1 MPSLKAI
8 RRRIVSVKS
17 TGKITRAMKLVAT
30 ARLRR
35 AQERLMQM
43 RPYARR
49 VNDMIVELAAGTDP
63 DGHALLEVRQ
73 PKHTLLLVLTSDRGL
88 AGAFNSNVNKAA
100 WNWIK
105 ANQTDRERIELRIV
119 GKKGRDFFKSR
130 PVTVGHVYMDV
141 LNNVTL
147 ERATGIGRELVAA
160 YVDGHF
166 DEVYVVYNE
175 FKSAMTQKVLV
186 ERVLPLPPRAFNDGQ
201 GPVDSGQSVAGDQTK
216 PTVDTIFEPSK
227 DAVLDSILPM
237 SIDVHIYRCLLESV
251 ASEMG
256 ARMTAMDAATKN
268 AGELLA
274 RITLLYNRARQSI
287 ITTELMEITSGAE
300 SLKG

>member
-17 TGKITRAMKLVAT
+17 TAKITRAMKLVAT
-30 ARLRR
+30 AKLRR
-35 AQERLMQM
+35 AQERLVQL
-43 RPYARR
+43 RPYAKR

-63 DGHALLEVRQ
+63 EAHALLAVRP
-73 PKHTLLLVLTSDRGL
+73 PKRTLMLVLTSDRGL

-105 ANQTDRERIELRIV
+105 ANQGNREHIELRVV
-119 GKKGRDFFKSR
+119 GKKGRDYFKAR
-130 PVTVGHVYMDV
+130 QAEVAHIYTDV

-166 DEVYVVYNE
+166 DEVFIAYNE
-175 FKSAMTQKVLV
+175 FKSAMTQLVKV
-186 ERVLPLPPRAFNDGQ
+186 ERVLPLPPGGLDLDVRGQ
-201 GPVDSGQSVAGDQTK
+201 TASQEVA
-216 PTVDTIFEPSK
+216 PTGVETIFEPTK

-237 SIDVHIYRCLLESV
+237 SIDVHVYRCLLESV

-274 RITLLYNRARQSI
+274 RITLAYNRARQSI

-300 SLKG
+300 ALKG

>member
-17 TGKITRAMKLVAT
+17 TAKITRAMKLVAT
-30 ARLRR
+30 AKLRR
-35 AQERLMQM
+35 AQERLVQL

-49 VNDMIVELAAGTDP
+49 VNDMIVELASGTNP
-63 DGHALLEVRQ
+63 EAHALLAVRP
-73 PKHTLLLVLTSDRGL
+73 PKRTLILVLTSDRGL
-88 AGAFNSNVNKAA
+88 AGAFNANVNKAA
-100 WNWIK
+100 WNWVK
-105 ANQTDRERIELRIV
+105 ANQADRELIELRVV
-119 GKKGRDFFKSR
+119 GKKGRDFFKAR
-130 PVTVGHVYMDV
+130 NANVAHVYADV

-147 ERATGIGRELVAA
+147 ERSTGIGRELVAA

-166 DEVYVVYNE
+166 DEVFIAYNQ
-175 FKSAMTQKVLV
+175 FKSAMTQVVQL
-186 ERVLPLPPRAFNDGQ
+186 ERVLPLPPNGLDDGKGAANDSAT
-201 GPVDSGQSVAGDQTK
+201 PSI
-216 PTVDTIFEPSK
+216 DTIFEPTK

-237 SIDVHIYRCLLESV
+237 SIHVHVYRCLLESV

-268 AGELLA
+268 AGELLG
-274 RITLLYNRARQSI
+274 RITLQYNRARQSI

>member
-1 MPSLKAI
+1 M
-8 RRRIVSVKS
+8 SVKS
-17 TGKITRAMKLVAT
+17 TAKITRAMKLVAT

-35 AQERLMQM
+35 AQERLVQL

-49 VNDMIVELAAGTDP
+49 VNDMIVELAAGTNP
-63 DGHALLEVRQ
+63 EAHALLAVRP
-73 PKHTLLLVLTSDRGL
+73 PKRTLILVLTSDRGL
-88 AGAFNSNVNKAA
+88 AGAFNANVNKAA
-100 WNWIK
+100 WNWVK
-105 ANQTDRERIELRIV
+105 ANQADRELIELRVV
-119 GKKGRDFFKSR
+119 GKKGRDFFKAR
-130 PVTVGHVYMDV
+130 NANVAHIYADV

-147 ERATGIGRELVAA
+147 ERSTGIGRELVAA

-166 DEVYVVYNE
+166 DEVYIAYNQ
-175 FKSAMTQKVLV
+175 FKSAMTQVVQV
-186 ERVLPLPPRAFNDGQ
+186 ERVLPLQPNGSDDSKGAANDSAT
-201 GPVDSGQSVAGDQTK
+201 PSI
-216 PTVDTIFEPSK
+216 DTIFEPTK

-237 SIDVHIYRCLLESV
+237 SIHVHVYRCLLESV

-268 AGELLA
+268 AGELLG
-274 RITLLYNRARQSI
+274 RITLQYNRARQSI

>member
-17 TGKITRAMKLVAT
+17 TAKITRAMKLVAT

-35 AQERLMQM
+35 AQERLVQL
-43 RPYARR
+43 RPYAKR

-63 DGHALLEVRQ
+63 EGHALLAVRP
-73 PKHTLLLVLTSDRGL
+73 PKRTLMLVLTSDRGL

-105 ANQTDRERIELRIV
+105 ANQANRERIELRVV
-119 GKKGRDFFKSR
+119 GKKGRDYFKAR
-130 PVTVGHVYMDV
+130 QAEIAHVYTDV

-166 DEVYVVYNE
+166 DEVYIAYNQ
-175 FKSAMTQKVLV
+175 FKSAMTQVVQV
-186 ERVLPLPPRAFNDGQ
+186 ERVLPLPPGGLDDGK
-201 GPVDSGQSVAGDQTK
+201 DAAVAAA
-216 PTVDTIFEPSK
+216 PTSIDTIFEPTK

-237 SIDVHIYRCLLESV
+237 SIDVHVYRCLLESV

-256 ARMTAMDAATKN
+256 ARMTAMEAATKN
-268 AGELLA
+268 AGELLG
-274 RITLLYNRARQSI
+274 RITLQYNRARQSI

>member
-8 RRRIVSVKS
+8 RRRIVSVRS
-17 TGKITRAMKLVAT
+17 TAKITRAMKLVAT
-30 ARLRR
+30 AKLRR
-35 AQERLMQM
+35 AQERLVQL

-49 VNDMIVELAAGTDP
+49 VNDMIVELAAGTDM
-63 DGHALLEVRQ
+63 DAHALLAVR
-73 PKHTLLLVLTSDRGL
+73 PAKRTLMLVLTSDRGL
-88 AGAFNSNVNKAA
+88 AGAFNANVNKAA
-100 WNWIK
+100 WNWVK
-105 ANQTDRERIELRIV
+105 ANQANREHIELRVV
-119 GKKGRDFFKSR
+119 GKKGRDFFKAR
-130 PVTVGHVYMDV
+130 QTQVGHVYTDV

-166 DEVYVVYNE
+166 DEVFIAYNQ
-175 FKSAMTQKVLV
+175 FKSAMTQIVQV
-186 ERVLPLPPRAFNDGQ
+186 ERVLPLPPTGLDDGK
-201 GPVDSGQSVAGDQTK
+201 GAPVDAAPT
-216 PTVDTIFEPSK
+216 TVDTIFEPTK

-237 SIDVHIYRCLLESV
+237 SIDVHVYRCLLESV

-274 RITLLYNRARQSI
+274 RITLAYNRARQSI

-300 SLKG
+300 ALKG